1 MRRRCSFETIL
12 VGRGSLLKEGL
23 AEILRAANFRILTSI
38 SCARDLPAG
47 NFQPCQQLFLMVHIG
62 DDFES
67 TVEQIE
73 ILKSRHR
80 DGRIA
85 IVADRCRLDEMVSA
99 FRAGA
104 SGYFN
109 EVVTSDILIKSLE
122 LVMMGETVF
131 SPALLSLVLDSA
143 RIRDTTPPED
153 NNDGV
158 LITSEGGIEP
168 QLSPRQTSILGYLI
182 EGNSNKSIARKVD
195 IAEATVKVHVKAIL
209 RKLGVHNR
217 TQAAIWAMS
226 NGSLARA
233 ASHSRS
239 V

>member
-12 VGRGSLLKEGL
+12 VGKGSLLKEGL
-23 AEILRAANFRILTSI
+23 AEILRSANFRILTSV
-38 SCARDLPAG
+38 SCAHDLPAG
-47 NFQPCQQLFLMVHIG
+47 DLQPCQRLFLLVHTD

-67 TVEQIE
+67 AVEQVE
-73 ILKSRHR
+73 IFKNRHR
-80 DGRIA
+80 GGRIA
-85 IVADRCRLDEMVSA
+85 IVAHRCRLDEMVLA

-104 SGYFN
+104 SGYFS
-109 EVVTSDILIKSLE
+109 EVMTRDVLIKSIE

-131 SPALLSLVLDSA
+131 SPALLSLALDSA
-143 RIRDTTPPED
+143 RDCVRDTAPRP
-153 NNDGV
+153 
-158 LITSEGGIEP
+158 ITSEDGSEP
-168 QLSPRQTSILGYLI
+168 QLSPRQKSILGYLI

-217 TQAAIWAMS
+217 TQAAIWGMS
-226 NGSLARA
+226 NGSLAPA
-233 ASHSRS
+233 PSHSRP

>member
-1 MRRRCSFETIL
+1 MRRQCSFETIL

-23 AEILRAANFRILTSI
+23 AEILRAANFRILTSV
-38 SCARDLPAG
+38 SCAHDLPAG
-47 NFQPCQQLFLMVHIG
+47 NFQPCQQLFLMVHTG

-67 TVEQIE
+67 AVEQIE
-73 ILKSRHR
+73 IFKSRHR
-80 DGRIA
+80 GGRIA

-143 RIRDTTPPED
+143 RIRDTTPRED
-153 NNDGV
+153 NNDGI
-158 LITSEGGIEP
+158 LMTSEGGIEP
-168 QLSPRQTSILGYLI
+168 QLSPRQISILGYLI

-233 ASHSRS
+233 PSHSRP